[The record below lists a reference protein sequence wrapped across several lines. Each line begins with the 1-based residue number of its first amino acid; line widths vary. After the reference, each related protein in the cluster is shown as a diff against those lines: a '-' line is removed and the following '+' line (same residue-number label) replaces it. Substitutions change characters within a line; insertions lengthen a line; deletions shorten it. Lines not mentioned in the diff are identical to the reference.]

1 MPREFSRTRRV
12 AEQLQREL
20 EQLIR
25 EEIKDPRVGSLV
37 TISAAEVSLDVGHAK
52 VFFTLLDDE
61 KDRKKTEEILNQAAG
76 FLRRELGRRMMM
88 ITIPQLHFHYDESI
102 ERGTHLSSLIDK
114 AIASDQER
122 SSDEQDSGNE
132 E

>member
-20 EQLIR
+20 AQLIR
-25 EEIKDPRVGSLV
+25 EEIKDPRVGNMV
-37 TISAAEVSLDVGHAK
+37 TISAAEVSRDFGHAK
-52 VFFTLLDDE
+52 VYFTLLDDNQDRE
-61 KDRKKTEEILNQAAG
+61 KTVEILNQAAG
-76 FLRRELGRRMMM
+76 FLRHELGRRMMM
-88 ITIPQLHFHYDESI
+88 RTIPQLHFHYDESI
-102 ERGTHLSSLIDK
+102 ERGTHLSSLIDR
-114 AIASDQER
+114 AIASDLER